1 MAFIKAVL
9 WNLRLGASVK
19 TSVALAALI
28 ALSVLAAASAGV
40 SAVGVNYL
48 VESFSY
54 ALYAVY
60 IAMGLIPGGRGLV
73 LELNIFSSY
82 RLVYFAKIAAFLLA
96 LVPPSAV
103 VAVLG
108 AALGVVE
115 PWGALVKI
123 ATSASIFALSIAVSD
138 VRAAL
143 LLLIVLYALAPSA
156 TLTLVT
162 TALSKGPPTQADI
175 PLLAWATYISPIS
188 MAMYKGVVPLIEL
201 YAFSLIASLCI
212 VAISYYVFVRA
223 EINPAD

>member
-9 WNLRLGASVK
+9 WNLRLG
-19 TSVALAALI
+19 TSMKISAALAALI
-28 ALSVLAAASAGV
+28 ALSMLAAASANA
-40 SAVGVNYL
+40 SAVAVNYL

-60 IAMGLIPGGRGLV
+60 VAIGLIPGGRGLV

-82 RLVYFAKIAAFLLA
+82 RSVYFAKVVAFMIA
-96 LVPPSAV
+96 LVFPSAV
-103 VAVLG
+103 VAALG
-108 AALGVVE
+108 AALGIVE

-123 ATSASIFALSIAVSD
+123 ATSASIFALSVAVND

-162 TALSKGPPTQADI
+162 TALSRGPPTHAEM
-175 PLLAWATYISPIS
+175 PLLAWAAYISPIS
-188 MAMYKGVVPLIEL
+188 VAMYKGVAPLLEL
-201 YAFSLIASLCI
+201 YACSLVASVGVIA
-212 VAISYYVFVRA
+212 AGYYAFVRA